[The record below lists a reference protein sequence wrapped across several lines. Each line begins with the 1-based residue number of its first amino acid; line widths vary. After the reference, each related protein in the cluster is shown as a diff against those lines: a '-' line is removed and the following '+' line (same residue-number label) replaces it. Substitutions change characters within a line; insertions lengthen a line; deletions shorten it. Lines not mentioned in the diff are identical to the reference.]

1 MIDLR
6 PIERDEGAAALAVL
20 DAGFRELWGL
30 DAEGICARYD
40 PLEDLVDPA
49 AHYAAHRG
57 AFLVLVDEGRV
68 IGTGGIAAL
77 GSETAELKRLGIL
90 KAYRGKGLGRR
101 MVEGLL
107 VFARWNGY
115 RCVRLEVATPEVQEP
130 AVRLYARLGFRTIDR
145 YREGPCELSMERNL

>member
-6 PIERDEGAAALAVL
+6 SIERGEGEAALAVL

-30 DAEGICARYD
+30 DADEIHARHD

-49 AHYAAHRG
+49 AYYGERRG

-68 IGTGGIAAL
+68 IGTGGIVAL
-77 GSETAELKRLGIL
+77 GSETAELKRLEIL
-90 KAYRGKGLGRR
+90 RAYRGRGLGRR

-107 VFARWNGY
+107 VFARWNGF
-115 RCVRLEVATPEVQEP
+115 RRVRLEVATPKLQEP
-130 AVRLYARLGFRTIDR
+130 AVQLCARLGFRPMEHTC
-145 YREGPCELSMERNL
+145 EGPFELSMGRDL

>member
-6 PIERDEGAAALAVL
+6 PIRGDEGAAALAVL

-30 DAEGICARYD
+30 DVQEFRTRCD
-40 PLEDLVDPA
+40 LPEDLVDPA
-49 AHYAAHRG
+49 AYYAEHRG

-68 IGTGGIAAL
+68 IGTGGIADL

-90 KAYRGKGLGRR
+90 KAYCGQGLGRR
-101 MVEGLL
+101 MVEGLF

-115 RCVRLEVATPEVQEP
+115 RRVRLEVATPELQES
-130 AVRLYARLGFRTIDR
+130 AVRLYARLGFRPMERT
-145 YREGPCELSMERNL
+145 REGPCGLSMERDL

>member
-6 PIERDEGAAALAVL
+6 PIRGDEGAAALAVL

-30 DAEGICARYD
+30 DAEQIRARYD
-40 PLEDLVDPA
+40 SLEDLVDPA
-49 AHYAAHRG
+49 AHYAEHRG
-57 AFLVLVDEGRV
+57 AFLVLIDEGHV

-77 GSETAELKRLGIL
+77 GPETAELKRLGIL
-90 KAYRGKGLGRR
+90 EAYRGQGLGRR

-115 RCVRLEVATPEVQEP
+115 RRVRLEVATPELQES
-130 AVRLYARLGFRTIDR
+130 AVRLYARYGFRPMERT
-145 YREGPCELSMERNL
+145 REGLCGLSMERDL

>member
-6 PIERDEGAAALAVL
+6 PIRGDEGAAALAVL

-30 DAEGICARYD
+30 DVQELRTRCD
-40 PLEDLVDPA
+40 PLDDLVDPA
-49 AHYAAHRG
+49 AYYAERRG

-68 IGTGGIAAL
+68 IGTGGIVDL
-77 GSETAELKRLGIL
+77 GAETAELKRLGVL
-90 KAYRGKGLGRR
+90 KAYRGQGLGRR

-115 RCVRLEVATPEVQEP
+115 RRVRLGVATPELQES
-130 AVRLYARLGFRTIDR
+130 AVRLYARYGFRPMERT
-145 YREGPCELSMERNL
+145 REGLCGLSMERDL

>member
-6 PIERDEGAAALAVL
+6 PIRRDEGAAALAVL
-20 DAGFRELWGL
+20 AAGFRELWGL
-30 DAEGICARYD
+30 DAEQIRARYD

-49 AHYAAHRG
+49 AHYAEYRG
-57 AFLVLVDEGRV
+57 AFLVLVDEGHV

-77 GSETAELKRLGIL
+77 GPETAELKRLGIL
-90 KAYRGKGLGRR
+90 KAYRGRGLGRR

-115 RCVRLEVATPEVQEP
+115 RRVRLEVATPKLQEP
-130 AVRLYARLGFRTIDR
+130 AVRLYARLGFRSIDR
-145 YREGPCELSMERNL
+145 YREGPSELSMGRDL

>member
-30 DAEGICARYD
+30 DAEGIRARYD
-40 PLEDLVDPA
+40 PLEDLVD
-49 AHYAAHRG
+49 YAEHRG
-57 AFLVLVDEGRV
+57 AFPVLVDEGRV

-101 MVEGLL
+101 VVEGLL
-107 VFARWNGY
+107 VFARWDGY

-130 AVRLYARLGFRTIDR
+130 AVRLYARLGFRMIDR